1 MFQRSLIA
9 GVALAA
15 VVAMPAAAQQ
25 KITLKLSHFLPP
37 VHGIHTDFI
46 EPWAEDLNQCTDG
59 QVEVQIYPG
68 GTQMGGVASQQ
79 EQVMAGVVDIAHGL
93 HGIPRGRFPQIGRA
107 SCRERV

>member
-59 QVEVQIYPG
+59 QVEVMLAAADCSYRRLSVCEERAPARQPVSAPPPPQAPH
-68 GTQMGGVASQQ
+68 T
-79 EQVMAGVVDIAHGL
+79 VV
-93 HGIPRGRFPQIGRA
+93 
-107 SCRERV
+107 RENLAMNGDL

>member
-93 HGIPRGRFPQIGRA
+93 HGICLLYTSPSPRD
-107 SCRERV
+107 